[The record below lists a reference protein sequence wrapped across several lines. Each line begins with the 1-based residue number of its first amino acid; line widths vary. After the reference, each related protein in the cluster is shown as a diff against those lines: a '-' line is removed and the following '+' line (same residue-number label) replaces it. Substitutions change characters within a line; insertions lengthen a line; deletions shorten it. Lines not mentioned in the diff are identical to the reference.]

1 MEFLHLFLG
10 HFCGETSTGVTKCFD
25 WLSHHGIWAII
36 PCSPYMVIVHVL
48 VSLRLEA
55 SWDFFSKDRMAPPK
69 KSFNSSSTRKCNF
82 IEGKK
87 KQPNKKAT
95 RVCLKVYP
103 CKTHET
109 KIPPPARKEDNYCF
123 LMIAKPL
130 VDRYSCNCSLFIR
143 HFKRI

>member
-1 MEFLHLFLG
+1 MEFLHLFLR

-55 SWDFFSKDRMAPPK
+55 SWDFFLRIEWHPK
-69 KSFNSSSTRKCNF
+69 KKVSILQVLELMQFHQ
-82 IEGKK
+82 GKK

-130 VDRYSCNCSLFIR
+130 ADRYSCNCSLFIR